1 MSETITIL
9 GASAPAWANEEQ
21 TAIALTVKFSHYP
34 KGLPFTATRDD
45 GERHGRELWSRAVH
59 GEFGEI
65 GPYTGPTREEQEVAT
80 FPRRQQVEL
89 DRLEKLITPL
99 QRAVKFKLATPEEE
113 AELEALERHTVAVMQ
128 AKGPTLPARV

>member
-1 MSETITIL
+1 MKIEIL
-9 GASAPAWANEEQ
+9 GASAPAWANEDQ
-21 TAIALTVKFSHYP
+21 TAISITVRLSHLP
-34 KGLPFTATRDD
+34 KMEIPFTATRDD
-45 GERHGRELWSRAVH
+45 GEEHGRELWSRAIH

-65 GPYTGPTREEQEVAT
+65 GPYTGMTKEQEEMAT
-80 FPRRQQVEL
+80 FPRRQRIEL

-99 QRAVKFKLATPEEE
+99 QRAAKFKLATPEEE